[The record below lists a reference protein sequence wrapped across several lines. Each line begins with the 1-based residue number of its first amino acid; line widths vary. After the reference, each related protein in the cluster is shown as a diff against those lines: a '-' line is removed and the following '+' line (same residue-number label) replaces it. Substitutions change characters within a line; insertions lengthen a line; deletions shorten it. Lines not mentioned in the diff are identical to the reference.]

1 MKKLINAKWLL
12 LFVIMFSLT
21 TVNADAQRRS
31 GRRSYRTGRTVRRAS
46 RPSLANVQVLDEG
59 GYTNIRATPGGRVV
73 GKVRDGSYI
82 KVNSN
87 DLIDHPTWIRTYTS
101 SGSFRGYIHYTKLNT
116 EYGLSEFGGGTSW

>member
-1 MKKLINAKWLL
+1 MKKYINAKWLL

-21 TVNADAQRRS
+21 TVNADAQRR
-31 GRRSYRTGRTVRRAS
+31 RRGRTTRTTRTTRRAPNLGS
-46 RPSLANVQVLDEG
+46 VQVLDEG
-59 GYTNIRATPGGRVV
+59 GYTNIRATPGGRVI